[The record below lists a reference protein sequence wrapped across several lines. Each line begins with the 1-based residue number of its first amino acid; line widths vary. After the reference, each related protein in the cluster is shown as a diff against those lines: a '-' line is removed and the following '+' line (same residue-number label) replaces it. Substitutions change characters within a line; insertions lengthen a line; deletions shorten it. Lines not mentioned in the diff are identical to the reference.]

1 MLSFYRN
8 QIIFI
13 MCSPIATNII
23 DRKIKIIYWILNEKF
38 MFFVLLLVVNHWL
51 LVVLYNFIF
60 GNLYKELEWGGIL
73 KSNVF
78 SVNNV
83 NAFR

>member
-8 QIIFI
+8 QLIFI

-38 MFFVLLLVVNHWL
+38 MFFILLLVVNH
-51 LVVLYNFIF
+51 
-60 GNLYKELEWGGIL
+60 
-73 KSNVF
+73 
-78 SVNNV
+78 
-83 NAFR
+83 